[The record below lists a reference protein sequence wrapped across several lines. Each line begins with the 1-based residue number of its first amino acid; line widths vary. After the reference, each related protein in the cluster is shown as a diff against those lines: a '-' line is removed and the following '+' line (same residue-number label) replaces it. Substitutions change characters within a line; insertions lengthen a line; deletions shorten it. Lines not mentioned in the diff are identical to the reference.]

1 MDAVVEAPLP
11 SAPRERS
18 RVRNRGEIAHMARKA
33 ANRTGLFVFLG
44 LGAVAAAGLGVWIVG
59 DLARAKTEAAAAA
72 RDLPTLPNGR
82 LQFVTSN
89 STEATWLALDE
100 VRRAGG
106 QVTATVLKVGRT
118 TTSIEGGGAM
128 ASQVATV
135 DCAAG
140 RIFDGKTGA
149 YDVDGKL
156 VSAGTGYSGKR
167 GRLVEAADYQ
177 VPVLCGNGTGRVVPG
192 FRAAQRQS
200 QALPEGFATRAEAN
214 PTDADGWAWLCA
226 AAARGDWRAEAPRD
240 CDRAVEL
247 RPDDADTRLDR
258 AFLFLKI
265 GRRSEAA
272 ADFARVLAADP
283 KNATAIYGRS
293 LLTGIARGGAP
304 GAAASKPDRCAALAI
319 DKDVP
324 RWVAGAYQIQMSQEF
339 RVC

>member
-1 MDAVVEAPLP
+1 
-11 SAPRERS
+11 
-18 RVRNRGEIAHMARKA
+18 MAKKG
-33 ANRTGLFVFLG
+33 ANRTALFVFLG
-44 LGAVAAAGLGVWIVG
+44 LGAVAAAGLGVWILG
-59 DLARAKTEAAAAA
+59 DVTRAEKEAKVAAS
-72 RDLPTLPNGR
+72 DLPTLPNGR
-82 LQFVTSN
+82 LQFVISN
-89 STEATWLALDE
+89 STEGVWLALDE

-128 ASQVATV
+128 VSQVATV

-140 RIFDGKTGA
+140 RIFDGKVGA
-149 YDVDGKL
+149 FDVDGKL
-156 VSAGTGYSGKR
+156 VSASIGYSGKR

-177 VPVLCGNGTGRVVPG
+177 VPVLCKNQPGRVVTG

-200 QALPEGFATRAEAN
+200 QALPEGFAARAEAN
-214 PTDADGWAWLCA
+214 PKDADGWAWLCA
-226 AAARGDWRAEAPRD
+226 VAARGHWRKEAPSD
-240 CDRAVEL
+240 CDRALAL
-247 RPDDADTRLDR
+247 RPDDVDTRLDR

-293 LLTGIARGGAP
+293 LLTGIARGGVA
-304 GAAASKPDRCAALAI
+304 GVAASKADRCAAIAQ
-319 DKDVP
+319 DKELP
-324 RWVAGAYQIQMSQEF
+324 GWVARAYQIQMSQEF